1 MNRAEALGH
10 LTLLVV
16 SGLSYLGGFLLVI
29 SGLYFTI
36 AFGWLLL
43 AIDPTSPFD
52 DGHFGRTALRLLGAT
67 VGVGVGV
74 LLIVYAKFEFKRI
87 RGKVETHKAERHGS

>member
-1 MNRAEALGH
+1 MTRIEALSQ

-29 SGLYFTI
+29 SGLYFMI

-43 AIDPTSPFD
+43 AIDPSSPFD

-74 LLIVYAKFEFKRI
+74 LLIVYAKYEFQRV
-87 RGKVETHKAERHGS
+87 RGKVEKHGS